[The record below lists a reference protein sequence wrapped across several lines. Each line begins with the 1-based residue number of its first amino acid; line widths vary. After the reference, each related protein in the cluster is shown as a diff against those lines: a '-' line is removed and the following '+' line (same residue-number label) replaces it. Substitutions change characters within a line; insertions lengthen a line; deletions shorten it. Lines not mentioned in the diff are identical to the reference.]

1 MIVHKTFR
9 YRIYP
14 NKTQQS
20 ALAVQFGHARYVY
33 NWGLA
38 TRKEHYEQH
47 GKGLSYANT
56 TALLR
61 DLKRTDGHA
70 WLKDAD
76 AQVLQQKLK
85 DLDRAYKNF
94 FEKRAKYPR
103 FKSKRSPQSI
113 RYPQR
118 FKFSGNRI
126 YLPKVGWV
134 KVVFHRSI
142 EGAPKNVTVLKTK
155 SGEFYVSI
163 QCEMEAELPDHNGKP
178 AVGVDVGLKH
188 FAALSTGEKIEHP
201 QYLRKSER
209 KLKRL
214 QRRLSR
220 KQAGS
225 ANRDKARLAVARQ
238 HQHVARQ
245 RKDFLDKL
253 SHRLVNEYGVVR
265 LEDLNVRGM
274 VKNHSLAKSISD
286 SGWGEFR
293 RMCEYKAPW
302 YGSGVEK
309 IGRFFPSSKTC
320 HVCGLINDG
329 LRLRHRFWTCE
340 GCGSE
345 HDRDHNAAIN
355 IKFAP
360 TAGAAG
366 SNACGD
372 RVRRNEFH
380 PRRAVAVEAG
390 SPRAFTPWV
399 AHHV

>member
-1 MIVHKTFR
+1 MIVHRAFR

-14 NKTQQS
+14 NKAQRA
-20 ALAVQFGHARYVY
+20 ALAIQFGHARYVF

-38 TRKEHYEQH
+38 TRKEYYEQH
-47 GKGLSYANT
+47 GKGLSYADT

-61 DLKRTDGHA
+61 DLKRTEDHS
-70 WLKDAD
+70 WLRDAD
-76 AQVLQQKLK
+76 SQVLQQKLK

-103 FKSKRSPQSI
+103 FKSRHDQQAI

-118 FKFSGNRI
+118 FSFNGKRI

-134 KVVFHRSI
+134 RAVFHRSM
-142 EGAPKNVTVLKTK
+142 EGTPKNVTVSRTK
-155 SGEFYVSI
+155 SGEFYASV
-163 QCEMEAELPDHNGKP
+163 QCEMEVELPEHNGRP

-188 FAALSTGEKIEHP
+188 FAVLSTGEKIEHP
-201 QYLRKSER
+201 QYLRRSER

-220 KQAGS
+220 KQKGG
-225 ANRDKARLAVARQ
+225 ANRNKARVSVARQ
-238 HQHVARQ
+238 HRRVARQ
-245 RKDFLDKL
+245 REDFLDKL
-253 SHRLVNEYGVVR
+253 SHRLVNEHGVVR
-265 LEDLNVRGM
+265 LEDLNVQGM

-286 SGWGEFR
+286 SGWGAFR

-302 YGSGVEK
+302 HGSGVEK

-320 HVCGLINDG
+320 HVCGLVNES
-329 LRLRHRFWTCE
+329 LKLHHRFWTCE

-355 IKFAP
+355 IELAP

-380 PRRAVAVEAG
+380 PQRAVVVEAG
-390 SPRAFTPWV
+390 SPKAFSPG
-399 AHHV
+399 

>member
-1 MIVHKTFR
+1 MIVHRAFR

-14 NKTQQS
+14 NKAQQA
-20 ALAVQFGHARYVY
+20 ALAVQFGHARYVF

-38 TRKEHYEQH
+38 TRKEHYEKH
-47 GKGLSYANT
+47 GKGLSYADT

-61 DLKRTDGHA
+61 DLKRTEDHS
-70 WLKDAD
+70 WLRDAD

-85 DLDRAYKNF
+85 DLDSAYKNF
-94 FEKRAKYPR
+94 FKQRAKYPR
-103 FKSKRSPQSI
+103 FKSKHEQQSI

-118 FKFSGNRI
+118 FVFNGNRI

-134 KVVFHRSI
+134 KAVFHRNM
-142 EGAPKNVTVLKTK
+142 EGTPKNVTVSRTK
-155 SGEFYVSI
+155 SGEFYASV
-163 QCEMEAELPDHNGKP
+163 QCEMEVELPDHNGKP

-188 FAALSTGEKIEHP
+188 FAVLSTGERVEHP
-201 QYLRKSER
+201 QYLRRAER

-220 KQAGS
+220 KKKGS
-225 ANRDKARLAVARQ
+225 ANRDKARIAVARQ
-238 HQHVARQ
+238 HRRVARQ

-253 SHRLVNEYGVVR
+253 SYRLVNEHGVVR

-302 YGSGVEK
+302 HGSGVEK
-309 IGRFFPSSKTC
+309 TGRFFPSSKTC
-320 HVCGLINDG
+320 HVCGLVNEG
-329 LRLRHRFWTCE
+329 LKLHHRFWTCA

-355 IKFAP
+355 IELAP
-360 TAGAAG
+360 TAGVAG

-372 RVRRNEFH
+372 RVRRKEFH
-380 PRRAVAVEAG
+380 PQRAVVIEAG
-390 SPRAFTPWV
+390 SPRAFSPG
-399 AHHV
+399 